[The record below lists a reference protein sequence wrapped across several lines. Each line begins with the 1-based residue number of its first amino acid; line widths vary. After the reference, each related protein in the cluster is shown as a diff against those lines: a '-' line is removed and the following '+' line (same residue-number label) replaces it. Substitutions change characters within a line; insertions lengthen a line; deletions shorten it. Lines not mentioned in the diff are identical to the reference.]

1 MGAEKILQQF
11 SKIKSAFTSKSKDIV
26 KQEENKSSNKKKKEM
41 MMKNYNI

>member
-26 KQEENKSSNKKKKEM
+26 KQLKM
-41 MMKNYNI
+41 ILKN